1 MWRERSGRNERLTKQ
16 LVLWPEKQMEA
27 LHMSKMEATF
37 KRVQHGGQQC
47 SMVGS
52 TTAVVRALSLGRREE
67 GVATLLK
74 LTDA

>member
-1 MWRERSGRNERLTKQ
+1 
-16 LVLWPEKQMEA
+16 MEA

-47 SMVGS
+47 SVVGS
-52 TTAVVRALSLGRREE
+52 TTATVRALSMGRRE